1 MLKKSNN
8 DKNGHQT
15 TGVQHERFTFARK
28 SRYKISHSL
37 FCFVIKK
44 PPLQQAGAFVFC
56 AHRFAVRFLTPP
68 ICPAK
73 STFHPNFCPCPK
85 IMALLPSVL
94 TKPIPNFFSFIKK
107 NMKKLRLLVA
117 LLALTQLSLFAQD
130 FNPDGIDVPY
140 KKFVLPNGLRLVVHE
155 DHKAP
160 IVAVNVWYHV
170 GSKNEKP
177 GKSGF
182 AHLFEHLMFNGSE
195 NFNTDYFQALEA
207 IGATDLNG
215 TTNEDRTNYFQNIPI
230 NALDQVLWLESDRM
244 GHLLGAIDQ
253 AKLDEQ
259 RGVVQNEKR
268 QGENQ
273 PYARGWDMVQKEMF
287 PPHHP
292 YGHTVIGEMADLNA
306 ASLDDVHEWFK
317 SYYGAANAVIVIA
330 GDVTPE
336 VAYEKVLKYFGNI
349 PAGPTLTR
357 PEVNIP
363 RRTGETR
370 ATYQDRVPES
380 QVVMVWNTAQWGTDD
395 AVYLDLLSDVL
406 GTGKNSRLYKK
417 LVYEKQIC
425 TQVFCFNGP
434 SEISGN
440 FYIGAN
446 VKTGKTLEEVEMA
459 INEVLADLLANG
471 PTEDEMK
478 RVKAAYFAGF
488 IKGLER
494 IGGFGGKSDLLAENE
509 VYGGSADFY
518 KKKLRVYHNA
528 TAQNLHDAGRRWIAD
543 GKFVLTCTPFPEYS
557 VTGTEADRSK
567 IPALGATA
575 EAKFPNVE
583 RATLKNGMRI
593 VLTRRTES
601 PTVVASMMFDAGYCA
616 DRFGGKSG
624 LSSLSMNMLDE
635 GSKTRNS
642 LQINEQL
649 QLLGASL
656 NTFSDLDYSYVNL
669 NTLRQSLAPSLDLMA
684 DVVLNPAF
692 PEADF
697 KRLQD
702 QQVSQIANEKKQP
715 QSMVMR
721 VAPKF
726 LYGDNHPY
734 SMPLTGTGE
743 EEVVKTLTTADVRSF
758 YGTWLR
764 PNNATVVVTGD
775 ISMAEL
781 VSMLE
786 ARFGKWQTADVPK
799 KVIPE
804 VKASASTGKIFL
816 LDRPESQQTMIMAG
830 YLAPKYGQLN
840 ETAIEQVNNVLGGDF
855 TSRINMNLR
864 EDKHWAYGAGSFV
877 QNTKGQRPYMVF
889 APVQT
894 DKTSESIQEVMKE
907 VNAFVTTKPM
917 TQAEF
922 DKTKQNTVMGM
933 SGMWETNARVNAS
946 ARELVRFGLADDY
959 WKKYSQNVNGLSLS
973 TAQDVAQKIIRPN
986 DLGWFMSGDAEKVLP
1001 NLQKLG
1007 LEVIVIDANGNVV
1020 RKKEKP

>member
-1 MLKKSNN
+1 
-8 DKNGHQT
+8 
-15 TGVQHERFTFARK
+15 
-28 SRYKISHSL
+28 
-37 FCFVIKK
+37 
-44 PPLQQAGAFVFC
+44 
-56 AHRFAVRFLTPP
+56 
-68 ICPAK
+68 
-73 STFHPNFCPCPK
+73 
-85 IMALLPSVL
+85 
-94 TKPIPNFFSFIKK
+94 
-107 NMKKLRLLVA
+107 MKKLHLLA
-117 LLALTQLSLFAQD
+117 TCLLALLMQAMVVAQD
-130 FNPDGIDVPY
+130 FNPDAIDVPY
-140 KKFVLPNGLRLVVHE
+140 KKFVLPNGLRLIVHE

-195 NFNTDYFQALEA
+195 NFNKDYFQALEA

-215 TTNEDRTNYFQNIPI
+215 TTNEDRTNYFQNVPV

-244 GHLLGAIDQ
+244 GHLLGAIDK

-273 PYARGWDMVQKEMF
+273 PYAKGWDIVQKEMF

-292 YGHTVIGEMADLNA
+292 YGHTVIGEMEDLNA
-306 ASLDDVHEWFK
+306 ASLEDVHEWFK
-317 SYYGAANAVIVIA
+317 TYYGASNAVLVIA
-330 GDVTPE
+330 GDITPE

-349 PAGPTLTR
+349 AAGPTLTR
-357 PEVNIP
+357 PGVNIP
-363 RRTGETR
+363 KRTGETR
-370 ATYQDRVPES
+370 ATFQDRVPEE
-380 QVVMVWNTAQWGTDD
+380 QVVMVWNVAQWGTDD
-395 AVYLDLLSDVL
+395 AVYLDLVSDVL

-417 LVYEKQIC
+417 LVYEKQLC
-425 TQVFCFNGP
+425 TNVFCFNGP
-434 SEISGN
+434 SEIAGN

-446 VKTGKTLEEVEMA
+446 VKAGKTKEEVESA
-459 INEVLADLLANG
+459 INDIMAEFLVTG
-471 PTEDEMK
+471 PTEDEVK

-494 IGGFGGKSDLLAENE
+494 VGGFGGKSDLLAQNE

-518 KKKLRVYHNA
+518 KKSLKVYHTA
-528 TAQNLHDAGRRWIAD
+528 TAKQLHDAGKRWLSD
-543 GKFVLTCTPFPEYS
+543 GRFVMTCTPFPEYS
-557 VTGTEADRSK
+557 VSGTEADRSK
-567 IPALGATA
+567 IPPVGATA
-575 EAKFPNVE
+575 EAKFPEVE
-583 RATLKNGMRI
+583 RATLKNGMKV
-593 VLTRRTES
+593 VLTRRKES

-624 LSSLSMNMLDE
+624 LSALSMNMLDE
-635 GSKTRNS
+635 GSKTRSS
-642 LQINEQL
+642 LEINEQL

-656 NTFSDLDYSYVNL
+656 NTFSDLDYSYVTL
-669 NTLRQSLAPSLDLMA
+669 NTLRQSLDASLDLMS

-692 PEADF
+692 PDKDF

-721 VAPKF
+721 VLPRL
-726 LYGDNHPY
+726 LYGENHPY
-734 SMPLTGTGE
+734 SMPMTGTGE
-743 EEVVKTLTTADVRSF
+743 EDIVKTLTTTDVRGF
-758 YGTWLR
+758 YNTWIR
-764 PNNATVVVTGD
+764 PNNATIVVTGD

-781 VSMLE
+781 LPQLE
-786 ARFGKWQTADVPK
+786 RRFGKWEKGDTPK

-804 VKASASTGKIFL
+804 VNTNESKGKIYL
-816 LDRPESQQTMIMAG
+816 IDRPESQQTMIMAG
-830 YLAPKYGQLN
+830 YLAPKYGQYN

-855 TSRINMNLR
+855 TSRINLNIR

-894 DKTSESIQEVMKE
+894 DKTSESITEIMKE
-907 VNAFVTTKPM
+907 VNGFIGDKPM

-933 SGMWETNARVNAS
+933 AGMWETNSRVNAS
-946 ARELVRFGLADDY
+946 ARELVRFGLTDDY
-959 WKKYSQNVNGLSLS
+959 WKTYSKNVTGLTLADAR
-973 TAQDVAQKIIRPN
+973 TVATKMIQPSN
-986 DLGWFMSGDAEKVLP
+986 LGWFMAGDAAKTLP
-1001 NLQKLG
+1001 GLKTLG
-1007 LEVIVIDANGNVV
+1007 MEIIVIDANGNVV
-1020 RKKEKP
+1020 KKEKP